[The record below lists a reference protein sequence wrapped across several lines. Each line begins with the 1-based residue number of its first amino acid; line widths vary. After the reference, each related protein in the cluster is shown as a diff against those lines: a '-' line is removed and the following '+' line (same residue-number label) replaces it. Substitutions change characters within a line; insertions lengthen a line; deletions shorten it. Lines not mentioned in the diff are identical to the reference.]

1 MKICITSKGNSLD
14 SPAERSFG
22 RSPYFIIVDDE
33 TGEEKSIANE
43 NVDATGGVGPKSAQL
58 LINNDVNVLIT
69 GQMGGNA
76 QRAVEV
82 SGIEV
87 YQYKDGGSVREALN
101 LYKEGNLEKIL

>member
-22 RSPYFIIVDDE
+22 RSPYFI
-33 TGEEKSIANE
+33 N
-43 NVDATGGVGPKSAQL
+43 ATGGVGPKSAQL